1 MYISVLFLTD
11 FRQSFDPL
19 GAVPWISVAA
29 AWNALLLAA
38 WIVAIVDATRRLRA
52 QQTRQ
57 LSTDALVV
65 KLVSIP
71 FFLLN
76 FVAVA
81 WLYLGG
87 AVGMVFADP
96 FVLPAAVTG
105 SVLSYLAMLS
115 TSVYSWAAI
124 ARLRRERTIGTGLTI
139 LYTILSLGF
148 VTDTAAGVMLFGH
161 ARRRPRVAVIVLL
174 LTAGLVT
181 IGLAVLAHF
190 VTLSVVNVDYYGG
203 PGLSPS
209 PDPWVTAWITVG
221 VVGVG
226 VILAT
231 VIFALANRST
241 LRTEAQQAKPKVE
254 ASTESEAPDQV
265 LAG

>member
-1 MYISVLFLTD
+1 MYISVLFLMD
-11 FRQSFDPL
+11 FRQSFDPR
-19 GAVPWISVAA
+19 GAIPWISVAA
-29 AWNALLLAA
+29 TWNALLLAA
-38 WIVAIVDATRRLRA
+38 WIIAIVDAIRRLRA

-57 LSTDALVV
+57 LATDALVV

-81 WLYLGG
+81 WLYIGG
-87 AVGMVFADP
+87 AVGIVFADP

-124 ARLRRERTIGTGLTI
+124 ARLRRERIIGTGLTT
-139 LYTILSLGF
+139 LYAILSLGF

-161 ARRRPRVAVIVLL
+161 ARRRPRVAVIVVL
-174 LTAGLVT
+174 LTGGLAT
-181 IGLAVLAHF
+181 IGLAILAHF
-190 VTLSVVNVDYYGG
+190 VTLWAVNVDYYRG

-209 PDPWVTAWITVG
+209 PDPWVTAWVTVG
-221 VVGVG
+221 LVGVG

-231 VIFALANRST
+231 VIVALAKRST
-241 LRTEAQQAKPKVE
+241 LRNEAQQAKLPVE
-254 ASTESEAPDQV
+254 ASTESDARDHVPS
-265 LAG
+265 G